1 MALKYLTSLDV
12 QGDLTLNGNELQN
25 FALQTLAADPT
36 GYAGR
41 VYFNTATKRA
51 KISDGAVWT
60 DLGITYTASEGIVIS
75 EDDIQIAAL
84 GVTDA
89 KLAAN
94 AVTTA
99 KINDGAVTTAKVANN
114 AITGEK
120 LDVADNGTAG
130 QVLSTDGD
138 GSFTWVNNPDEDV
151 DVVNLATR
159 LGEIATDI
167 TIGNEAT
174 STVTITGNLKVS
186 GTTTTVNTETINLAD
201 NIITLNSN
209 APEPETAGIEVYS
222 GAEDAPNPYIIWDV
236 AGRSWIFS
244 NDGEE
249 PFRMPTPSMY
259 TNNAGTIE
267 GVTAGAG
274 LTGGGTSGT
283 VDVAVGAGTG
293 IAVNANDVALSHL
306 GLEDLADP
314 TADRILFWDNSAGAL
329 KWLSAG
335 DYISISGT
343 SISAR
348 SPWINGEYPILEYP
362 GGSPFRLQLADI
374 GVREQGLIMQVYEI
388 TEATLSLV
396 LTSISISDG
405 QIYIDLPAGDFMLRF
420 SGISA

>member
-60 DLGITYTASEGIVIS
+60 DLGITYTASEGILIS
-75 EDDIQIAAL
+75 EEDIQIADL
-84 GVTDA
+84 GVTNA

-94 AVTTA
+94 AVSTA

-120 LDVADNGTAG
+120 LDVVDNGTAG
-130 QVLSTDGD
+130 QVLATDGD

-151 DVVNLATR
+151 DVVNLTAR
-159 LGEIATDI
+159 LSEIATDI
-167 TIGNEAT
+167 TIGNGA
-174 STVTITGNLKVS
+174 SATVTIAGNLKVN
-186 GTTTTVNTETINLAD
+186 GETTIVNTETINLAD

-209 APEPETAGIEVYS
+209 ALDESEDAGIEVYRGEGS
-222 GAEDAPNPYIIWDV
+222 PAVSVRWNATRN
-236 AGRSWIFS
+236 SWEFTNNGTTYDPI
-244 NDGEE
+244 
-249 PFRMPTPSMY
+249 PTPDLY
-259 TNNAGTIE
+259 TANTGTIE

-283 VDVAVGAGTG
+283 VTLDVGAGTG
-293 IAVNANDVALSHL
+293 ISVAANAVSLNHL

-335 DYISISGT
+335 TNITISGT
-343 SISAR
+343 SISAQ
-348 SPWINGEYPILEYP
+348 SPWVNGEWPILEYP
-362 GGSPFRLQLADI
+362 GGTPFRVTI
-374 GVREQGLIMQVYEI
+374 GDLGVQESGLIMQVYEI
-388 TEATLSLV
+388 VGATFNLV
-396 LTSISISDG
+396 LTSISITDG
-405 QIYIDLPAGDFMLRF
+405 QISIDLPAGDFMLRF
-420 SGISA
+420 SGIAG